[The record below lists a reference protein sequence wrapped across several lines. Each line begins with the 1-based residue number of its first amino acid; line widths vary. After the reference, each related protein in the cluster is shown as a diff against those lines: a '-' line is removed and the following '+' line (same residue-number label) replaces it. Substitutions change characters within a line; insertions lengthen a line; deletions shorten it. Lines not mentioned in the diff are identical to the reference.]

1 MLVYCAR
8 CGEKQT
14 ASNET
19 CLRCGFVIGERQ
31 KFNPFERAQ
40 LQKSEQNNT
49 EEHDRFLYDL
59 EEDVSLLVRI
69 LFAVSNPWRK
79 RWRRGLIWRMNLLLL
94 AFLFVGLFGYGGYF
108 AWTVLTYEEI
118 NNLFRTASRY

>member
-14 ASNET
+14 ASIET
-19 CLRCGFVIGERQ
+19 CLRCGYVIGERQ
-31 KFNPFERAQ
+31 KFDPFERRQ
-40 LQKSEQNNT
+40 LQTPGQSNT
-49 EEHDRFLYDL
+49 DDQDLYLFDF
-59 EEDVSLLVRI
+59 EEDVSFPVRMY
-69 LFAVSNPWRK
+69 FALTNPWRK

-94 AFLFVGLFGYGGYF
+94 AFLMLGLFGYGGYV